1 MPPGKSKFQKELER
15 LASKQII
22 TVIGIGCL
30 FFCAAIFGNT
40 LMEQKMKQERHLD
53 DVTGTFREVCN
64 SVSSFLQDEENTETF
79 FNCIEG
85 LENGNG
91 LQYRI
96 TKDNVDA
103 LVGINLI
110 LADPEGQILF
120 SSFSQEVLNLHRREF
135 NQIADA
141 NAKAQDGKLYRTVY
155 YFSGETSEY
164 VLIHPLYR
172 DGVYMGSVAAYLKE
186 GDWNRLFQKYQYDII
201 LTAAGGD
208 VIYCSNSSFTSGS
221 TVNKYR
227 PREMERYCQVNDSRY
242 LAGRRYL
249 SEQNVYLYSFIYQ
262 PENGSYILIGILI
275 ILGLGIVWMLLFFH
289 LLQKMAEKTSQ
300 SVRMLVEEIRLI
312 RKKDTE
318 HVIEIETGDE
328 IEEIARQINMM
339 VESVNELNRK
349 NLDLLEINNR
359 MEIQNLQAQI
369 NPHFIYNTLDNI
381 RFLIVQDA
389 RKADELIGRFTR
401 ILRYSINN
409 TKQITSLQ
417 EDMEYIEDYL
427 VIQKT
432 RFGDR
437 FQCEVDIGTECS
449 RVLVPKLLLQPLI
462 ENSLKYGFR
471 KKASIHVFIRGR
483 IEGEYLVLQV
493 EDDGPGQPK
502 STLETLIGILRSGE
516 INTVHNGLQN
526 INRRVILEY
535 GNHSGLSLES
545 REGLGFTVTIRLWM
559 KGGEKHVQCSAGG
572 G

>member
-1 MPPGKSKFQKELER
+1 MAKKSSFQKELER

-30 FFCAAIFGNT
+30 FFCVAIFGNT
-40 LMEQKMKQERHLD
+40 LIEQRMKQEKHLD
-53 DVTGTFREVCN
+53 DVTGTFRQVCD
-64 SVSSFLQDEENTETF
+64 SVASFLQDEENAATF
-79 FNCIEG
+79 LNCILG

-96 TKDNVDA
+96 TKYNVDA

-120 SSFSQEVLNLHRREF
+120 SSFSEDVLNLHRKEF
-135 NQIADA
+135 NQIADT

-155 YFSGETSEY
+155 FFSGETSEY
-164 VLIHPLYR
+164 VLIQPLYQN
-172 DGVYMGSVAAYLKE
+172 GVYVGSVAAYLKE
-186 GDWNRLFQKYQYDII
+186 RDWNRLFQKYQYDII
-201 LTAAGGD
+201 LTTAGGD

-227 PREMERYCQVNDSRY
+227 PRKMERYCQVNDSRY
-242 LAGRRYL
+242 LTGRRYL
-249 SEQNVYLYSFIYQ
+249 PEQNVYLYSFIYQ
-262 PENGSYILIGILI
+262 PENVSYILIGILI
-275 ILGLGIVWMLLFFH
+275 ILSLGLVWMILFFH

-300 SVRMLVEEIRLI
+300 SVRTLVEEIRLI
-312 RKKDTE
+312 RKEDTE

-328 IEEIARQINMM
+328 IEEIARQINKM
-339 VESVNELNRK
+339 VVSVNELNQK
-349 NLDLLEINNR
+349 NMDLLEINNR

-369 NPHFIYNTLDNI
+369 NPRFIYNTLDNI
-381 RFLIVQDA
+381 RFLIAQDGK
-389 RKADELIGRFTR
+389 KADELIGRFTR

-409 TKQITSLQ
+409 TKQSTSLQ

-432 RFGDR
+432 RFGER
-437 FQCEVDIGTECS
+437 FLYEVDIRPECS

-471 KKASIHVFIRGR
+471 KKPAIHVLIRGW
-483 IEGEYLVLQV
+483 IEEEYLVLKV

-502 STLETLIGILRSGE
+502 STLETLRGILHSGE

-535 GNHSGLSLES
+535 GNDSGLSLES
-545 REGLGFTVTIRLWM
+545 QEGMGFAVTIRLWI
-559 KGGEKHVQCSAGG
+559 GG
-572 G
+572 GKNVPCFAG

>member
-1 MPPGKSKFQKELER
+1 MAKKSSFQKELER

-30 FFCAAIFGNT
+30 FFCVAIFGNT
-40 LMEQKMKQERHLD
+40 LIEQRMKQEKHLD
-53 DVTGTFREVCN
+53 DVTGTFRQVCD
-64 SVSSFLQDEENTETF
+64 SVASFLQDEENAAIF
-79 FNCIEG
+79 LNCILG

-96 TKDNVDA
+96 TKYNVDA

-120 SSFSQEVLNLHRREF
+120 SSFSEEVLNLHRKEF
-135 NQIADA
+135 NQIADT

-155 YFSGETSEY
+155 FFSGETSEY
-164 VLIHPLYR
+164 VLIQPLYQ
-172 DGVYMGSVAAYLKE
+172 DGVYVGSVAAYLKE
-186 GDWNRLFQKYQYDII
+186 RDWNRLFQKYQYDII
-201 LTAAGGD
+201 LTTAGGD
-208 VIYCSNSSFTSGS
+208 VIYCSNSSFTLGS

-227 PREMERYCQVNDSRY
+227 PRKMERYCQVNDSRY
-242 LAGRRYL
+242 LTGRRYL
-249 SEQNVYLYSFIYQ
+249 PEQNVYLYSFIYQ
-262 PENGSYILIGILI
+262 PENVSYILIGILI
-275 ILGLGIVWMLLFFH
+275 ILSLGLVWMILFFH

-300 SVRMLVEEIRLI
+300 SVRTLVEEIRLI
-312 RKKDTE
+312 RKEDTE

-328 IEEIARQINMM
+328 IEEIARQINKM
-339 VESVNELNRK
+339 VVSVNELNQK
-349 NLDLLEINNR
+349 NMDLLEINNR

-381 RFLIVQDA
+381 RFLIAQDGK
-389 RKADELIGRFTR
+389 KADELIGRFTR

-409 TKQITSLQ
+409 TKQSTSLQ

-432 RFGDR
+432 RFGER
-437 FQCEVDIGTECS
+437 FLYEVDIRPECS

-471 KKASIHVFIRGR
+471 KKPAIHVLIRGW
-483 IEGEYLVLQV
+483 IEEEYLVLKV

-502 STLETLIGILRSGE
+502 STLETLRGILHSGE

-535 GNHSGLSLES
+535 GNDSGLSLES
-545 REGLGFTVTIRLWM
+545 QEGMGFAVTIRLWI
-559 KGGEKHVQCSAGG
+559 GG
-572 G
+572 GKNVPCFAG

>member
-1 MPPGKSKFQKELER
+1 MAKKSSFQKELER

-30 FFCAAIFGNT
+30 FFCVAIFGNT
-40 LMEQKMKQERHLD
+40 LIEQRMKQEKHLD
-53 DVTGTFREVCN
+53 DVTGTFRQVCD
-64 SVSSFLQDEENTETF
+64 SVASFLQDEENAAIF
-79 FNCIEG
+79 LNCILG

-96 TKDNVDA
+96 TKYNVDA

-120 SSFSQEVLNLHRREF
+120 SSFSEEVLNLHRKEF
-135 NQIADA
+135 NQIADT

-155 YFSGETSEY
+155 FFSGETSEY
-164 VLIHPLYR
+164 VLIQPLYQN
-172 DGVYMGSVAAYLKE
+172 GVYVGSVAAYLKE
-186 GDWNRLFQKYQYDII
+186 RDWNRLFQKYQYDII
-201 LTAAGGD
+201 LTTAGGD

-227 PREMERYCQVNDSRY
+227 PRKMERYCQVNDSRY
-242 LAGRRYL
+242 LTGRRYL
-249 SEQNVYLYSFIYQ
+249 PEQNVYLYSFIYQ
-262 PENGSYILIGILI
+262 PENVSYILIGILI
-275 ILGLGIVWMLLFFH
+275 ILSLGLVWMILFFH

-300 SVRMLVEEIRLI
+300 SVRTLVEEIRLI
-312 RKKDTE
+312 RKEDTE

-328 IEEIARQINMM
+328 IEEIARQINKM
-339 VESVNELNRK
+339 VVSVNELNQK
-349 NLDLLEINNR
+349 NMDLLEINNR

-381 RFLIVQDA
+381 RFLIAQDGK
-389 RKADELIGRFTR
+389 KADELIGRFTR

-409 TKQITSLQ
+409 TKQSTSLQ

-432 RFGDR
+432 RFGER
-437 FQCEVDIGTECS
+437 FLYEVDIRPECS

-471 KKASIHVFIRGR
+471 KKPAIHVLIRGW
-483 IEGEYLVLQV
+483 IEEEYLVLKV

-502 STLETLIGILRSGE
+502 STLETLRGILHSGE

-535 GNHSGLSLES
+535 GNDSGLSLES
-545 REGLGFTVTIRLWM
+545 QEGMGFAVTIRLWI
-559 KGGEKHVQCSAGG
+559 GG
-572 G
+572 GKNVPCFAG

>member
-1 MPPGKSKFQKELER
+1 MAKKSSFQKELER

-30 FFCAAIFGNT
+30 FFCVAIFGNT
-40 LMEQKMKQERHLD
+40 LIDQRMKQEKHLD
-53 DVTGTFREVCN
+53 DVTGTFRQVCD
-64 SVSSFLQDEENTETF
+64 SVASFLQDEENAAIF
-79 FNCIEG
+79 LNCILG

-96 TKDNVDA
+96 TKYNVDA

-120 SSFSQEVLNLHRREF
+120 SSFSEEVLNLHRKEF
-135 NQIADA
+135 NQIADT

-155 YFSGETSEY
+155 FFSGETSEY
-164 VLIHPLYR
+164 VLIQPLYQ
-172 DGVYMGSVAAYLKE
+172 DGVYVGSVAAYLKE
-186 GDWNRLFQKYQYDII
+186 RDWNRLFQKYQYDII
-201 LTAAGGD
+201 LTTAGGD

-227 PREMERYCQVNDSRY
+227 PRKMERYCQVNDSRY
-242 LAGRRYL
+242 LTGRRYL
-249 SEQNVYLYSFIYQ
+249 PEQNVYLYSFIYQ
-262 PENGSYILIGILI
+262 PENVSYILIGILI
-275 ILGLGIVWMLLFFH
+275 ILSLGLVWMILFFH

-300 SVRMLVEEIRLI
+300 SVRTLVEEIRLI
-312 RKKDTE
+312 RKEDTE

-328 IEEIARQINMM
+328 IEEIARQINKM
-339 VESVNELNRK
+339 VVSVNELNQK
-349 NLDLLEINNR
+349 NMDLLEINNR

-381 RFLIVQDA
+381 RFLIAQDGK
-389 RKADELIGRFTR
+389 KADELIGRFTR

-409 TKQITSLQ
+409 TKQSTSLQ

-432 RFGDR
+432 RFGER
-437 FQCEVDIGTECS
+437 FLYEVDIRPECS

-471 KKASIHVFIRGR
+471 KKPAIHVLIRGW
-483 IEGEYLVLQV
+483 IEEEYLVLKV

-502 STLETLIGILRSGE
+502 STLETLRGILHSGE

-535 GNHSGLSLES
+535 GNDSGLSLES
-545 REGLGFTVTIRLWM
+545 QEGMGFAVTIRLWI
-559 KGGEKHVQCSAGG
+559 GG
-572 G
+572 GKNVPCFAG

>member
-1 MPPGKSKFQKELER
+1 MAKKSSFQKELER

-30 FFCAAIFGNT
+30 FFCVAIFGNT
-40 LMEQKMKQERHLD
+40 LIEQRMKQEKHLD
-53 DVTGTFREVCN
+53 DVTGTFRQVCD
-64 SVSSFLQDEENTETF
+64 SVASFLQDEENAATF
-79 FNCIEG
+79 LNCILG

-96 TKDNVDA
+96 TKYNVDA

-120 SSFSQEVLNLHRREF
+120 SSFSEEVLNLHRKEF
-135 NQIADA
+135 NQIADT

-155 YFSGETSEY
+155 FFSGETSEY
-164 VLIHPLYR
+164 VLIQPLYQN
-172 DGVYMGSVAAYLKE
+172 GVYVGSVAAYLKE
-186 GDWNRLFQKYQYDII
+186 RDWNRLFQKYQYDII
-201 LTAAGGD
+201 LTTAGGD

-227 PREMERYCQVNDSRY
+227 PRKMERYCQVNDSRY
-242 LAGRRYL
+242 LTGRRYL
-249 SEQNVYLYSFIYQ
+249 PEQNVYLYSFIYQ
-262 PENGSYILIGILI
+262 PENVSYILIGILI
-275 ILGLGIVWMLLFFH
+275 ILSLGLVWMILFFH

-300 SVRMLVEEIRLI
+300 SVRTLVEEIRLI
-312 RKKDTE
+312 RKEDTE

-328 IEEIARQINMM
+328 IEEIARQINKM
-339 VESVNELNRK
+339 VVSVNELNQK
-349 NLDLLEINNR
+349 NMDLLEINNR

-381 RFLIVQDA
+381 RFLIAQDGK
-389 RKADELIGRFTR
+389 KADELIGRFTR

-409 TKQITSLQ
+409 TKQSTSLQ

-432 RFGDR
+432 RFGER
-437 FQCEVDIGTECS
+437 FLYEVDIRPECS

-471 KKASIHVFIRGR
+471 KKPAIHVLIRGW
-483 IEGEYLVLQV
+483 IEEEYLVLKV

-502 STLETLIGILRSGE
+502 STLETLRGILHSGE

-535 GNHSGLSLES
+535 GNDSGLSLES
-545 REGLGFTVTIRLWM
+545 QEGMGFAVTIRLWI
-559 KGGEKHVQCSAGG
+559 GG
-572 G
+572 GKNVPCFAG

>member
-1 MPPGKSKFQKELER
+1 MAKKSSFQKELER

-30 FFCAAIFGNT
+30 FFCVAIFGNT
-40 LMEQKMKQERHLD
+40 LIEQRMKQEKHLD
-53 DVTGTFREVCN
+53 DVTRTFRQVCD
-64 SVSSFLQDEENTETF
+64 SVASFLQDEENAATF
-79 FNCIEG
+79 LNCILG
-85 LENGNG
+85 LENGNS

-96 TKDNVDA
+96 TKYNVDA

-120 SSFSQEVLNLHRREF
+120 SSFSEEVLNLHRKEF
-135 NQIADA
+135 NQIADT

-155 YFSGETSEY
+155 FFSGETSEY
-164 VLIHPLYR
+164 VLIQPLYQN
-172 DGVYMGSVAAYLKE
+172 GVYVGSVAAYLKE
-186 GDWNRLFQKYQYDII
+186 RDWNRLFQKYQYDII
-201 LTAAGGD
+201 LTTAGGD

-227 PREMERYCQVNDSRY
+227 PRKMERYCQVNDSRY
-242 LAGRRYL
+242 LTGRRYL
-249 SEQNVYLYSFIYQ
+249 PEQNVYLYSFIYQ
-262 PENGSYILIGILI
+262 PENVSYILIGILI
-275 ILGLGIVWMLLFFH
+275 ILSLGLVWMILFFH

-300 SVRMLVEEIRLI
+300 SVRTLVEEIRLI
-312 RKKDTE
+312 RKEDTE

-328 IEEIARQINMM
+328 IEEIARQINKM
-339 VESVNELNRK
+339 VVSVNELNQK
-349 NLDLLEINNR
+349 NMDLLEINNR

-381 RFLIVQDA
+381 RFLIAQDGK
-389 RKADELIGRFTR
+389 KADELIGRFTR

-409 TKQITSLQ
+409 TKQSTSLQ

-432 RFGDR
+432 RFGER
-437 FQCEVDIGTECS
+437 FLYEVDIRPECS

-471 KKASIHVFIRGR
+471 KKPAIHVLIRGW
-483 IEGEYLVLQV
+483 IEEEYLVLKV

-502 STLETLIGILRSGE
+502 STLETLRGILHSGE

-535 GNHSGLSLES
+535 GNDSGLSLES
-545 REGLGFTVTIRLWM
+545 QEGMGFAVTIRLWI
-559 KGGEKHVQCSAGG
+559 GG
-572 G
+572 GKNVPCFAG

>member
-1 MPPGKSKFQKELER
+1 MAKKSSFQKELER

-30 FFCAAIFGNT
+30 FFCVAIFGNT
-40 LMEQKMKQERHLD
+40 LIEQRMKQEKHLD
-53 DVTGTFREVCN
+53 DVTGTFRQVCD
-64 SVSSFLQDEENTETF
+64 SVASFLQDEENAATF
-79 FNCIEG
+79 LNCILG

-96 TKDNVDA
+96 TKYNVDA

-120 SSFSQEVLNLHRREF
+120 SSFSEEVLNLHRKEF
-135 NQIADA
+135 NQIADT

-155 YFSGETSEY
+155 FFSGETSEY
-164 VLIHPLYR
+164 VLIQPLYQN
-172 DGVYMGSVAAYLKE
+172 GVYVGSVAAYLKE
-186 GDWNRLFQKYQYDII
+186 RDWNRLFQKYQYDII
-201 LTAAGGD
+201 LTTAGGD

-227 PREMERYCQVNDSRY
+227 PRKMERYCQVNDSRY
-242 LAGRRYL
+242 LTGRRYL
-249 SEQNVYLYSFIYQ
+249 PEQNVYLYSFIYQ
-262 PENGSYILIGILI
+262 PENVSYILIGILI
-275 ILGLGIVWMLLFFH
+275 ILSLGLVWMILFFH

-300 SVRMLVEEIRLI
+300 SVRTLVEEIRLI
-312 RKKDTE
+312 RKEDTE

-328 IEEIARQINMM
+328 IEEIARQINKM
-339 VESVNELNRK
+339 VVSVNELNQK
-349 NLDLLEINNR
+349 NMDLLEINNR

-381 RFLIVQDA
+381 RFLIAQDGK
-389 RKADELIGRFTR
+389 KADELIGRFTR

-409 TKQITSLQ
+409 TKQSTSLQ

-432 RFGDR
+432 RFGER
-437 FQCEVDIGTECS
+437 FLYEVDIRPECS

-471 KKASIHVFIRGR
+471 KKPAIHVLIRGW
-483 IEGEYLVLQV
+483 IEEKYLVLKV

-502 STLETLIGILRSGE
+502 STLETLRGILHSGE

-535 GNHSGLSLES
+535 GNDSGLSLES
-545 REGLGFTVTIRLWM
+545 QEGMGFAVTIRLWI
-559 KGGEKHVQCSAGG
+559 GG
-572 G
+572 GKNVPCFAG

>member
-1 MPPGKSKFQKELER
+1 MAKKSSFQKELER

-30 FFCAAIFGNT
+30 FFCVAIFGNT
-40 LMEQKMKQERHLD
+40 LIEQRMKQEKHLD
-53 DVTGTFREVCN
+53 DVTGTFRQVCD
-64 SVSSFLQDEENTETF
+64 SVASFLQDEENAATF
-79 FNCIEG
+79 LNCILG

-96 TKDNVDA
+96 TKYNVDA

-120 SSFSQEVLNLHRREF
+120 SSFSEEVLNLHRKEF
-135 NQIADA
+135 NQIADT

-155 YFSGETSEY
+155 FFSGETSEY
-164 VLIHPLYR
+164 VLIQPLYQ
-172 DGVYMGSVAAYLKE
+172 DGVYVGSVAAYLKE
-186 GDWNRLFQKYQYDII
+186 RDWNRLFQKYQYDII
-201 LTAAGGD
+201 LTTAGGD
-208 VIYCSNSSFTSGS
+208 VIYCSNSSFTLGS

-227 PREMERYCQVNDSRY
+227 PRKMERYCQVNDSRY
-242 LAGRRYL
+242 LTGRRYL
-249 SEQNVYLYSFIYQ
+249 PEQNVYLYSFIYQ
-262 PENGSYILIGILI
+262 PENVSYILIGILI
-275 ILGLGIVWMLLFFH
+275 ILSLGLVWMILFFH

-300 SVRMLVEEIRLI
+300 SVRTLVEEIRLI
-312 RKKDTE
+312 RKEDTE

-328 IEEIARQINMM
+328 IEEIARQINKM
-339 VESVNELNRK
+339 VVSVNELNQK
-349 NLDLLEINNR
+349 NMDLLEINNR

-381 RFLIVQDA
+381 RFLIAQDGK
-389 RKADELIGRFTR
+389 KADELIGRFTR

-409 TKQITSLQ
+409 TKQSTSLQ

-432 RFGDR
+432 RFGER
-437 FQCEVDIGTECS
+437 FLYEVDIRPECS

-471 KKASIHVFIRGR
+471 KKPAIHVLIRGW
-483 IEGEYLVLQV
+483 IEEEYLVLKV

-502 STLETLIGILRSGE
+502 STLETLRGILHSGE

-535 GNHSGLSLES
+535 GNDSGLSLES
-545 REGLGFTVTIRLWM
+545 QEGMGFAVTIRLWI
-559 KGGEKHVQCSAGG
+559 GG
-572 G
+572 GKNVPCFAG

>member
-1 MPPGKSKFQKELER
+1 MAKKSSFQKELER

-30 FFCAAIFGNT
+30 FFCVAIFGNT
-40 LMEQKMKQERHLD
+40 LIEQRMKQEKHLD
-53 DVTGTFREVCN
+53 DVTGTFRQVCD
-64 SVSSFLQDEENTETF
+64 SVASFLQDEENAAIF
-79 FNCIEG
+79 LNCILG

-96 TKDNVDA
+96 TKYNVDA

-110 LADPEGQILF
+110 LTDPEGQILF
-120 SSFSQEVLNLHRREF
+120 SSFSEEVLNLHRKEF
-135 NQIADA
+135 NQIADT

-155 YFSGETSEY
+155 FFSGETSEY
-164 VLIHPLYR
+164 VLIQPLYQN
-172 DGVYMGSVAAYLKE
+172 GVYVGSVAAYLKE
-186 GDWNRLFQKYQYDII
+186 RDWNRLFQKYQYDII
-201 LTAAGGD
+201 LTTAGGD

-227 PREMERYCQVNDSRY
+227 PRKMERYCQVNDSRY
-242 LAGRRYL
+242 LTGRRYL
-249 SEQNVYLYSFIYQ
+249 PEQNVYLYSFIYQ
-262 PENGSYILIGILI
+262 PENVSYILIGILI
-275 ILGLGIVWMLLFFH
+275 ILSLGLVWMILFFH

-300 SVRMLVEEIRLI
+300 SVRTLVEEIRLI
-312 RKKDTE
+312 RKEDTE

-328 IEEIARQINMM
+328 IEEIARQINKM
-339 VESVNELNRK
+339 VVSVNELNQK
-349 NLDLLEINNR
+349 NMDLLEINNR

-381 RFLIVQDA
+381 RFLIAQDGK
-389 RKADELIGRFTR
+389 KADELIGRFTR

-409 TKQITSLQ
+409 TKQSTSLQ

-432 RFGDR
+432 RFGER
-437 FQCEVDIGTECS
+437 FLYEVDIRPECS

-471 KKASIHVFIRGR
+471 KKPAIHVLIRGW
-483 IEGEYLVLQV
+483 IEEEYLVLKV

-502 STLETLIGILRSGE
+502 STLETLRGILHSGE

-535 GNHSGLSLES
+535 GNDSGLSLES
-545 REGLGFTVTIRLWM
+545 QEGMGFAVTIRLWI
-559 KGGEKHVQCSAGG
+559 GG
-572 G
+572 GKNVPCFAG

>member
-1 MPPGKSKFQKELER
+1 MAKKSSFQKELER

-30 FFCAAIFGNT
+30 FFCVAIFGNT
-40 LMEQKMKQERHLD
+40 LIEQRMKQEKHLD
-53 DVTGTFREVCN
+53 DVTGTFRQVCD
-64 SVSSFLQDEENTETF
+64 SVASFLQDEENAAIF
-79 FNCIEG
+79 LNCILG

-96 TKDNVDA
+96 TKYNVDA

-110 LADPEGQILF
+110 LADPEGQIFF
-120 SSFSQEVLNLHRREF
+120 SSFSEEVLNLHRKEF
-135 NQIADA
+135 NQIADT

-155 YFSGETSEY
+155 FFSGETSEY
-164 VLIHPLYR
+164 VLIQPLYQN
-172 DGVYMGSVAAYLKE
+172 GVYVGSVAAYLKE
-186 GDWNRLFQKYQYDII
+186 RDWNRLFQKYQYDII
-201 LTAAGGD
+201 LTTAGGD

-227 PREMERYCQVNDSRY
+227 PRKMERYCQVNDSRY
-242 LAGRRYL
+242 LTGRRYL
-249 SEQNVYLYSFIYQ
+249 PEQNVYLYSFIYQ
-262 PENGSYILIGILI
+262 PENVSYILIGILI
-275 ILGLGIVWMLLFFH
+275 ILSLGLVWMILFFH

-300 SVRMLVEEIRLI
+300 SVRTLVEEIRLI
-312 RKKDTE
+312 RKEDTE

-328 IEEIARQINMM
+328 IEEIARQINKM
-339 VESVNELNRK
+339 VVSVNELNQK
-349 NLDLLEINNR
+349 NMDLLEINNR

-381 RFLIVQDA
+381 RFLIAQDGK
-389 RKADELIGRFTR
+389 KADELIGRFTR

-409 TKQITSLQ
+409 TKQSTSLQ

-432 RFGDR
+432 RFGER
-437 FQCEVDIGTECS
+437 FLYEVDIRPECS

-471 KKASIHVFIRGR
+471 KKPAIHVLIRGW
-483 IEGEYLVLQV
+483 IEEEYLVLKV

-502 STLETLIGILRSGE
+502 STLETLRGILHSGE

-535 GNHSGLSLES
+535 GNDSGLSLES
-545 REGLGFTVTIRLWM
+545 QEGMGFAVTIRLWI
-559 KGGEKHVQCSAGG
+559 GG
-572 G
+572 GKNVPCFAG

>member
-1 MPPGKSKFQKELER
+1 MAKKSSFQKELER

-22 TVIGIGCL
+22 TVISIGCL
-30 FFCAAIFGNT
+30 FFCVAIFGNT
-40 LMEQKMKQERHLD
+40 LMEQRMKQERHLD
-53 DVTGTFREVCN
+53 DVTGTFQEVCD
-64 SVSSFLQDEENTETF
+64 SVSAFLQDEENRETF
-79 FNCIEG
+79 LNCIQG
-85 LENGNG
+85 VENGNG

-96 TKDNVDA
+96 TKYNVDA

-120 SSFSQEVLNLHRREF
+120 SSFSDEVLNLHRKEF
-135 NQIADA
+135 NQIADT
-141 NAKAQDGKLYRTVY
+141 NAKAQDKKLYRTVY
-155 YFSGETSEY
+155 FFSGETSEY

-186 GDWNRLFQKYQYDII
+186 SDWNRLFQKYQYDII
-201 LTAAGGD
+201 LTTAGGD
-208 VIYCSNSSFTSGS
+208 VIYCSNSSFTSDS

-227 PREMERYCQVNDSRY
+227 PGKTERYCRVNDSRY
-242 LAGRRYL
+242 LTGRRYL
-249 SEQNVYLYSFIYQ
+249 AEQNVYLYSFIYQ

-275 ILGLGIVWMLLFFH
+275 ILSLGLVWMFIFFH

-300 SVRMLVEEIRLI
+300 SVRALVEEIRLI
-312 RKKDTE
+312 RKEDTE

-339 VESVNELNRK
+339 VLSVNELNQK
-349 NLDLLEINNR
+349 NMALLEINNR

-381 RFLIVQDA
+381 RFLIAQDGK
-389 RKADELIGRFTR
+389 KADELIGRFTR

-409 TKQITSLQ
+409 TKQTTSLQ

-432 RFGDR
+432 RFGER
-437 FQCEVDIGTECS
+437 FIYEVDIRPECS
-449 RVLVPKLLLQPLI
+449 RMLVPKLLLQPLI

-471 KKASIHVFIRGR
+471 KKASIHVLIQGW
-483 IEGEYLVLQV
+483 IEGEYLVLRV

-502 STLETLIGILRSGE
+502 STLETLRCILHSGE

-535 GNHSGLSLES
+535 GNDSGISVES
-545 REGLGFTVTIRLWM
+545 QEGIGFTVTIRLWI
-559 KGGEKHVQCSAGG
+559 GGGRDVQCFAG
-572 G
+572 